1 MQNKIYY
8 KRVRD
13 FGGIFNSTFTY
24 VKQNF
29 KSFFGG
35 IILYTLPVIS
45 IITLLGVYLIN
56 NLKTSFGSS
65 YPTSSQ
71 FGFIGLFVFLL
82 IIFAMI
88 LQTIYVTIANQHMI
102 LNESVPQGEQLKIER
117 LKENFFSSFW
127 RVLGNAILFGIVS
140 FIVLFIFALIMGGLI
155 GVFGMAGW
163 FGAIIGVFFQFFFTF
178 AITPIFAYLVMAS
191 FFVVQRDRVNIFTAL
206 GLVFKT
212 LKGNFLITWGIS
224 IVTYLICYIGSV
236 IIMIPIILLSVFTFI
251 SGFGGNFVNS
261 VSKNEPIS
269 MGIIITL
276 AILFVVT
283 VCLFLCVYSIYFVS
297 CCLQFGSNEEKMTGS
312 QISQKIES
320 I

>member
-13 FGGIFNSTFTY
+13 FGGLFNSTFTY

-35 IILYTLPVIS
+35 IILYTLPAIS
-45 IITLLGVYLIN
+45 LIAFIGVYLIE
-56 NLKTSFGSS
+56 NLKSSFGA
-65 YPTSSQ
+65 YTPAGSQ

-88 LQTIYVTIANQHMI
+88 LQTIYVTITNQHVI
-102 LNESVPQGEQLKIER
+102 LNESLPQGEQLKISR
-117 LKENFFSSFW
+117 LKENIFSSFW

-140 FIVLFIFALIMGGLI
+140 FIAFFILALIMGGLI

-163 FGAIIGVFFQFFFTF
+163 FGALVGEFFQFIFTF

-191 FFVVQRDRVNIFTAL
+191 FFVVQRDKVNIFNAL

-224 IVTYLICYIGSV
+224 IVTYLICYIGSA
-236 IIMIPIILLSVFTFI
+236 IIMLPIIILSVFTFI
-251 SGFGGNFVNS
+251 SGYGGNFVNS
-261 VSKNEPIS
+261 VAKNEPVSTGVVIA
-269 MGIIITL
+269 L
-276 AILFVVT
+276 AVLFVVT
-283 VCLFLCVYSIYFVS
+283 VCLFLCVYSIYFIS

-312 QISQKIES
+312 QISQKIEG